1 MVLLSFAALAF
12 AQSGSELTTPGMS
25 DKMKT
30 AIQASLEDDAHAAA
44 TREVIKTGEE
54 PGFLGIPG
62 APAPN
67 VILGLIWAIWVGW
80 IFSTVGAFGGIM
92 AGVGHI
98 TIFGLA
104 DYAKAFGKGN
114 PVNNLLTD
122 SIRVSNQWL
131 VGLSGMISSF
141 NYYRMGRLVA
151 PLGICLAI
159 GGVGGSWLVPEL
171 TAGKIS
177 LKAYIGYFGL
187 IVFVLGFF
195 LVYEMTPKGSASKKA
210 AKAAAKAFEKA
221 AREKAD
227 TSEQGVKIIEGS
239 WTFMWVAVAAVVASA
254 LWINLVGGA
263 KIIAYILVLIGWG
276 LTFLIGNIR
285 FTFFGQEFQFK
296 AYVPMIGGIVIAALA
311 SFLGVGGGFLYVPF
325 LTSVAGL
332 PMFLVAGTSALCVLV
347 GMIVSIFSYM
357 VGKGVVVAWGLI
369 GMELIGIFIGSMI
382 GPRTSKFIPEKVLKI
397 IFIVLAFYVGIRYT
411 TKGFLG
417 YSLVPPF

>member
-1 MVLLSFAALAF
+1 M
-12 AQSGSELTTPGMS
+12 AQGGPDLTTPNMPG
-25 DKMKT
+25 KIKQ
-30 AIQASLEDDAHAAA
+30 AIQKSLADDTHAAN
-44 TREVIKTGEE
+44 TRKVIKPGEE

-62 APAPN
+62 APQTN
-67 VILGLIWAIWVGW
+67 LLLGLIWAIWVGW

-131 VGLSGMISSF
+131 VGFSGLISSF

-151 PLGICLAI
+151 PLGVCLAI

-187 IVFVLGFF
+187 IVFVLGCF
-195 LVYEMTPKGSASKKA
+195 LIYEITPRGAARKKE
-210 AKAAAKAFEKA
+210 AKAAAQAFEKA
-221 AREKAD
+221 IREKTD
-227 TSEQGVKIIEGS
+227 TSDQGVKIIEGS
-239 WTFMWVAVAAVVASA
+239 YKFMWIAVALVVLSA
-254 LWINLVGGA
+254 LWINLLNTARWVP
-263 KIIAYILVLIGWG
+263 YVMVLVAWV
-276 LTFLIGNIR
+276 LTFMVGTIR
-285 FTFFGQEFQFK
+285 FTFFGQEFKFQ
-296 AYVPMIGGIVIAALA
+296 AWIPMVGGIFIAAIA

-369 GMELIGIFIGSMI
+369 GVELIGIFIGSMI
-382 GPRTSKFIPEKVLKI
+382 GPRTSKYIPEKVLKI
-397 IFIVLAFYVGIRYT
+397 IFIVLAFYVGLRYT

-417 YSLVPPF
+417 HSIVPPF